1 MESKQEQLES
11 ALNDS
16 KVQAAKE
23 LSDVKVA
30 LEQSQETAKVVNWEL
45 LYLGWKMR
53 ITALKCLL
61 KFK

>member
-30 LEQSQETAKVVNWEL
+30 LEQSQETAKVIEN
-45 LYLGWKMR
+45 YF
-53 ITALKCLL
+53 T
-61 KFK
+61 

>member
-30 LEQSQETAKVVNWEL
+30 LEQSQETAKVIWN
-45 LYLGWKMR
+45 YF
-53 ITALKCLL
+53 T
-61 KFK
+61 